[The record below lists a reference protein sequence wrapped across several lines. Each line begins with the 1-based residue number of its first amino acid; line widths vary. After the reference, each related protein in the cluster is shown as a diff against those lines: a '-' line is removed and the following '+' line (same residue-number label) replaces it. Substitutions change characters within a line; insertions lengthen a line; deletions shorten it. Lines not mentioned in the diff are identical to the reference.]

1 MRAPFVVTV
10 SALTIACG
18 VRYTNP
24 PPPSVREPGTSP
36 STTPSAEPVTS
47 ASAAPTSSTGTT
59 KKRKRTA
66 ASAPLA
72 HDGTKPKNA
81 RPLNPKDKQGR
92 TVFVKADD
100 TCFVEVKTGT
110 EAVDCPPEADDAAFD
125 HCAAQI
131 VVDEA
136 GAKCFCVTGGAKS
149 PMPNP
154 TPCPAN
160 AKSK

>member
-1 MRAPFVVTV
+1 MRAPFVLTV
-10 SALTIACG
+10 SVAAVACG

-24 PPPSVREPGTSP
+24 PHP
-36 STTPSAEPVTS
+36 STDPSSTPSSEPAAAS
-47 ASAAPTSSTGTT
+47 ASPEASAATSPGTT

-66 ASAPLA
+66 AAAPPA

-92 TVFVKADD
+92 TVFVKNDD

-125 HCAAQI
+125 HCAAQV
-131 VVDEA
+131 VVDEG

-154 TPCPAN
+154 TPCPAS
-160 AKSK
+160 AKTK